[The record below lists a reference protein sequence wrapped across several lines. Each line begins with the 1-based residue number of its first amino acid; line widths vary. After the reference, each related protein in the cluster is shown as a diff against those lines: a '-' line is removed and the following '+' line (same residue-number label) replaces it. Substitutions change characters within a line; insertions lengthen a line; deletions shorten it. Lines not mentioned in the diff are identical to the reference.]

1 MAWVNLVCTAGML
14 RAIVED
20 AVDNMRAVWQRTLLS
35 LVGVAIGAAAV
46 VALLNIGENTSD
58 EAARQF
64 KAMGTDLIIVQDS
77 PSLGGKRKGPPLKSN
92 DALELAT
99 HVRGVSLAA
108 PLSTTP
114 VKTGM
119 TGRMLDAMAIGT
131 TERLMSAA
139 RLELAHGRFIS
150 DRDGLN
156 TVVVVGG
163 NLAAQLAGNGG
174 ELALSEEIRVD
185 NYRYTVVGILRSA
198 PRNPLLPFDIDN
210 ALILPI
216 KADRRLSSATGAL
229 SNILLR
235 VAEGHD
241 PVQTLTGVSSFLQR
255 KGSNAQAQGALQL
268 IESMRQQGQM
278 FKWMLGGV
286 ACISL
291 LVGGIGIMNVMLAGI
306 AERRREIGLRMAIGA
321 DQWGIMTMIVAEAV
335 TLSFAGGV
343 AGTLLGMA
351 ASVLY
356 AWITGWEPT
365 LSALAGLL
373 GFGMSLL
380 TGLFFGIYPAF
391 KASKLSPIEALRS
404 D

>member
-1 MAWVNLVCTAGML
+1 
-14 RAIVED
+14 
-20 AVDNMRAVWQRTLLS
+20 
-35 LVGVAIGAAAV
+35 
-46 VALLNIGENTSD
+46 LNIGENTSD

-64 KAMGTDLIIVQDS
+64 KSMGTDLIIVQDS
-77 PSLGGKRKGPPLKSN
+77 PTLGGQRKAPPLRSEDAQEMAKSI
-92 DALELAT
+92 A
-99 HVRGVSLAA
+99 GVSLAA

-114 VKTGM
+114 VKTG
-119 TGRMLDAMAIGT
+119 TGGKLLDATAIGT
-131 TERLMSAA
+131 TEHLMTAA
-139 RLELAHGRFIS
+139 RLELARGRFIS
-150 DRDGLN
+150 HRDGLN

-163 NLAAQLAGNGG
+163 NLATQLVGG
-174 ELALSEEIRVD
+174 GTELALGDEIRMD
-185 NYRYTVVGILRSA
+185 NYRYTVVGVLRSA
-198 PRNPLLPFDIDN
+198 PRNPLLPFDLDN

-216 KADRRLSSATGAL
+216 KADRRANSATGAL

-241 PVQTLTGVSSFLQR
+241 PLHALTEVSSFLQR
-255 KGSNAQAQGALQL
+255 KGSNAQAQGALL
-268 IESMRQQGQM
+268 LLDGMRQQGQM

-321 DQWGIMTMIVAEAV
+321 DQWGVMTMIVTEAV
-335 TLSFAGGV
+335 SLSFVGGG
-343 AGTLLGMA
+343 AGTLLGMF

-356 AWITGWEPT
+356 AWFTGWEPT
-365 LSALAGLL
+365 LSALAALL

-391 KASKLSPIEALRS
+391 VASKLSPIEALRS

>member
-1 MAWVNLVCTAGML
+1 MNLLRTAGSL
-14 RAIVED
+14 RAVVED
-20 AVDNMRAVWQRTLLS
+20 AVDNMRAVRQRTFLS
-35 LVGVAIGAAAV
+35 LVGVAVGAAAV

-64 KAMGTDLIIVQDS
+64 KSMGTDLIIVQDS
-77 PSLGGKRKGPPLKSN
+77 PSLGGGRKSTALKGE
-92 DALELAT
+92 DALELPR
-99 HVRGVSLAA
+99 HVVGVSLAA

-119 TGRMLDAMAIGT
+119 RGKTLDSMAIGA
-131 TERLMSAA
+131 TEHLMSAA
-139 RLELAHGRFIS
+139 RLELAGGRFIS
-150 DRDGLN
+150 NKDGWN

-163 NLAAQLAGNGG
+163 RLATQLAGGG
-174 ELALSEEIRVD
+174 ELPLGDEIRMD

-216 KADRRLSSATGAL
+216 KADRRLNSATGSL
-229 SNILLR
+229 SGILLR
-235 VAEGHD
+235 VSEGHD
-241 PVQTLTGVSSFLQR
+241 PVQTLAEVSSFLQW

-268 IESMRQQGQM
+268 IEGMRQQGQM

-306 AERRREIGLRMAIGA
+306 AERRREIGLRMAVGA
-321 DQWGIMTMIVAEAV
+321 DQWGIMAMIVTEAIA
-335 TLSFAGGV
+335 LSFVGGGV
-343 AGTLLGMA
+343 GTLLGMT

-356 AWITGWEPT
+356 AWITDWEPT
-365 LSALAGLL
+365 LSALAALL
-373 GFGMSLL
+373 GFSMSLL

-391 KASKLSPIEALRS
+391 KASKLSPIDALRS

>member
-373 GFGMSLL
+373 WFGMSLL

>member
-1 MAWVNLVCTAGML
+1 MSLLHTAGSL
-14 RAIVED
+14 RAVVED
-20 AVDNMRAVWQRTLLS
+20 AIDNMRAVRQRTLLS

-64 KAMGTDLIIVQDS
+64 KSMGTDLIIVQDS
-77 PSLGGKRKGPPLKSN
+77 PSMGGRRRGPPLRSE
-92 DALELAT
+92 DALELASR
-99 HVRGVSLAA
+99 VAGVSLAA

-114 VKTGM
+114 VKTGS
-119 TGRMLDAMAIGT
+119 GGKMLGATAIGA

-139 RLELAHGRFIS
+139 RLELARGRFIS
-150 DRDGLN
+150 DRDGLH

-163 NLAAQLAGNGG
+163 NLAAQLADGST
-174 ELALSEEIRVD
+174 ELALGDEIRMD

-241 PVQTLTGVSSFLQR
+241 PVHTLAEVSSFLQH

-268 IESMRQQGQM
+268 LEGMRQQGQM

-321 DQWGIMTMIVAEAV
+321 DQWGIMAMIVTEAV
-335 TLSFAGGV
+335 TLSLVGGG

-356 AWITGWEPT
+356 AWFTGWEPT
-365 LSALAGLL
+365 LSLLAGLL

>member
-1 MAWVNLVCTAGML
+1 MAWITLL
-14 RAIVED
+14 RAVGSLRVIVED
-20 AVDNMRAVWQRTLLS
+20 AIDNMRAVRQRTLLS
-35 LVGVAIGAAAV
+35 LVGVGIGAAAV

-64 KAMGTDLIIVQDS
+64 KSMGTDLIIVQDS
-77 PSLGGKRKGPPLKSN
+77 PSFGGKRKGSPLKRE
-92 DALELAT
+92 DALELPMRVAS
-99 HVRGVSLAA
+99 VSLAA
-108 PLSTTP
+108 PLSMTP
-114 VKTGM
+114 VKTGVR
-119 TGRMLDAMAIGT
+119 GRTLESTAIGS
-131 TERLMSAA
+131 TENLLSVAH
-139 RLELAHGRFIS
+139 LELARGRFIS
-150 DRDGLN
+150 ERDGLN

-163 NLAAQLAGNGG
+163 NLATLLAGGG
-174 ELALSEEIRVD
+174 ELALGNEIRMD

-216 KADRRLSSATGAL
+216 KADRRLNTARGSL

-241 PVQTLTGVSSFLQR
+241 PVQALAEVTSFFQQ

-268 IESMRQQGQM
+268 IEGMRQQGQM

-321 DQWGIMTMIVAEAV
+321 GQAGIMTMIVAESV
-335 TLSFAGGV
+335 MLSLIGGGV
-343 AGTLLGMA
+343 GTLLGMVT
-351 ASVLY
+351 SVLY

-365 LSALAGLL
+365 LSALAALL